1 MHVRPGP
8 FFPNNF
14 LEYSGLPSKQ
24 TCALI
29 SPGIFFILWFF
40 KSFPQ
45 SYWIFETWCN
55 GKILNWFITIGQVF
69 IDCALIGPCAFIWD
83 TMVPF
88 YSPLTLFCTQIW
100 QYGVILHTSAK
111 VIYFK
116 NYRNSNE
123 SCTFVFC
130 DLAFLSISAV
140 LLKCF
145 LRVFSKYFMGK
156 NLNCS
161 FCAHTKIHPHK
172 SEKTTNFAFW
182 SLLFWVQITLTS

>member
-14 LEYSGLPSKQ
+14 LEYSGLPSQQ
-24 TCALI
+24 TFALI
-29 SPGIFFILWFF
+29 NPGFFFYPVIL
-40 KSFPQ
+40 KSFSQ

-55 GKILNWFITIGQVF
+55 GKILNWFRTIGQVF
-69 IDCALIGPCAFIWD
+69 IHCALIRACAFIWD
-83 TMVPF
+83 TMVLF

-100 QYGVILHTSAK
+100 QYGVILHTTNK

-116 NYRNSNE
+116 NYKNSNE

-130 DLAFLSISAV
+130 DLAFLFISAV

-145 LRVFSKYFMGK
+145 LRVF
-156 NLNCS
+156 
-161 FCAHTKIHPHK
+161 
-172 SEKTTNFAFW
+172 
-182 SLLFWVQITLTS
+182 